1 VSEPITC
8 LIVDDHE
15 VVREGLRL
23 SLSRSENIRV
33 VGEASDGQ
41 AAVTLAKRRK
51 PNVVILDVRMP
62 GLDGIEAARRI
73 TASRPVPVILLTA
86 YDDRSLVERAIGAG
100 VFAYL
105 VKPFAESDLVPALE
119 LAWARHADW
128 LDARRELGRRTES
141 AASQAVEVTVEGT
154 HRYPLLIERRP
165 DGTVDVS
172 LDSQER

>member
-1 VSEPITC
+1 MSEPITC

-62 GLDGIEAARRI
+62 GMDGWEVLQALRRSDR
-73 TASRPVPVILLTA
+73 TRHVPVALSSTDPQHLGWTLAEARGAQA
-86 YDDRSLVERAIGAG
+86 YVM
-100 VFAYL
+100 
-105 VKPFAESDLVPALE
+105 KPFSPADLVRTVRGLVGVE
-119 LAWARHADW
+119 
-128 LDARRELGRRTES
+128 EGRS
-141 AASQAVEVTVEGT
+141 T
-154 HRYPLLIERRP
+154 H
-165 DGTVDVS
+165 S
-172 LDSQER
+172 